1 MHPCLG
7 WAQHCLRWETV
18 AHAHTH
24 CKEGVGTP
32 MRSCPDERRR
42 YPAGSG
48 PHRHKGQT
56 QAPGSWPSPSRHTR
70 PQPRGSRRE
79 GPRCAV
85 HHPHALP
92 WPGNDSLVAP
102 DRGDAGTGGSGRM
115 LEQGYLATLCYLS
128 PNSVAGWVMFF
139 ADFEAKSVKK
149 YCEPWT
155 PFAPCFRRPSPA
167 SSPAVRPLGPRV
179 ASPRPGYA
187 RRSRC
192 PCVDRG
198 GGAGIPGPDRPRW
211 PAPGSDE

>member
-1 MHPCLG
+1 MHPCPG

-128 PNSVAGWVMFF
+128 PKTG
-139 ADFEAKSVKK
+139 
-149 YCEPWT
+149 T
-155 PFAPCFRRPSPA
+155 PYSIDVSALLGYLHYSPCR
-167 SSPAVRPLGPRV
+167 LCYDGV
-179 ASPRPGYA
+179 ASTHGGQAPEREKT
-187 RRSRC
+187 RWTLWRWWIKRSRSC
-192 PCVDRG
+192 ASGV
-198 GGAGIPGPDRPRW
+198 A
-211 PAPGSDE
+211 

>member
-1 MHPCLG
+1 
-7 WAQHCLRWETV
+7 
-18 AHAHTH
+18 
-24 CKEGVGTP
+24 

-70 PQPRGSRRE
+70 LQPRGSRRE

-128 PNSVAGWVMFF
+128 PKTVTPHGSLRWRLSRSTHAPHMGQCCHALPTIEGCRPFFTPEPHTVQANLTGLYCTLLAGTAALNMVSCHR
-139 ADFEAKSVKK
+139 DGG
-149 YCEPWT
+149 
-155 PFAPCFRRPSPA
+155 
-167 SSPAVRPLGPRV
+167 LIRV
-179 ASPRPGYA
+179 
-187 RRSRC
+187 SRHVH
-192 PCVDRG
+192 P
-198 GGAGIPGPDRPRW
+198 
-211 PAPGSDE
+211 